1 MRKSAVLII
10 LALLL
15 LCACDTGKSTEFPL
29 YKNVARQE
37 NEDGWVYT
45 FVYEYEKENVEPI
58 DGLISFCFYGIN
70 VRYRYAEKYAE
81 AYPAPDRE
89 GVAEAREHQPGVLIF
104 GESAET
110 AADAAKTDALLM
122 NSSKEEL
129 LALNEGDLEFSTL
142 DKSMFFRL
150 MQEALIGEPQP
161 EGKGKAYWDLPSYA
175 ALAEKEYLDGYKF
188 QVCFLQETGLVDV
201 CYIDVLYQTG
211 AGLTDYVQ
219 LSDLV
224 ENGSAS
230 EEQTECFRELQDLTE
245 KIEEEESFMAGS
257 EGLKNRHFG
266 EIEMKRLD
274 TFLTNIHNGDYAQ
287 YIAAP
292 VS

>member
-1 MRKSAVLII
+1 MRKSAALIFS
-10 LALLL
+10 ALLF

-58 DGLISFCFYGIN
+58 DGLINFYFYGIN
-70 VRYRYAEKYAE
+70 VRYRYAENYADE
-81 AYPAPDRE
+81 YPVTNHEGDTEVRE
-89 GVAEAREHQPGVLIF
+89 YQPGVLIF

-122 NSSKEEL
+122 NSSKDEL
-129 LALNEGDLEFSTL
+129 LALNESDLEFSAL

-150 MQEALIGEPQP
+150 MQEALTGDPQP

-211 AGLTDYVQ
+211 PGITDYVQ

-230 EEQTECFRELQDLTE
+230 EEQIECFRELQDLTE
-245 KIEEEESFMAGS
+245 KIEEQESFAAGS
-257 EGLKNRHFG
+257 ELVKNLHFNG
-266 EIEMKRLD
+266 IEMKRLD